1 MGFVNLIL
9 EVAEQEK
16 SLGMFFGTIVVCSV
30 TGSSHAGT
38 LAGAVL
44 EGKGRKVIGID
55 ASGKPEATKD
65 QVARIARDTVAR
77 LDPGAKVP
85 DEAIILDERFHAGIY
100 GIPDEETIAA
110 MKRK

>member
-44 EGKGRKVIGID
+44 GRKVIGID